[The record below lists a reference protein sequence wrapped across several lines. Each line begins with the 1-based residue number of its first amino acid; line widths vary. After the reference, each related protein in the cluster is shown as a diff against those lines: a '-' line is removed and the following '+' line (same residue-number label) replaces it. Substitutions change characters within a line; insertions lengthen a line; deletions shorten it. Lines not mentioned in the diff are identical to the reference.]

1 MRSQGLKHQA
11 GQILILAGLG
21 LVMLVGFG
29 GLAIDSG
36 RSYGVK
42 AKLNAAVD
50 AAAIAAGRALAVGAD
65 DAARSA
71 AAITAATNYY
81 NANFPTNYLG
91 ATRGNPTV
99 TATHDNTGK
108 WTVNVA
114 GSANMPVAFMGVL
127 GLGNVPVLASGQ
139 AIRRDLDIV
148 LVMDLSGSIKDD
160 NGPGGSFTGSDFDK
174 LRNAA
179 RDNLVKKMIPTT
191 DRVGLV
197 YFSSGGVNSVAIN
210 TSARGFDQ
218 TNMVA
223 KLNALTHNER
233 YTGSAEGMR
242 LALNQLNS
250 VTVANRSSLRM
261 IVFFSDGAP
270 NMVPAVFCNGT
281 VANTGNPTGTCPGG
295 KSVTGDLFSETNG
308 DDVTKANTLYSNNLL
323 NSEVSGSPFNSIA
336 TLPKFGLSMTKS
348 DGSALPIPLASQLG
362 SRTMVNASAPITTN
376 FPYKNTLCNV
386 NRAARNMLENVAYEA
401 RSQGIKIYSIG
412 LGGNLTSNETSG
424 CGYTNIEYGS
434 TLMKRVANTS
444 GTPVTAAS
452 PNNPG
457 SDTFQPLPQPTGL
470 YVYAAVAADLASAF
484 STIVSEILRLT
495 Q

>member
-21 LVMLVGFG
+21 LVMLVGFA

-50 AAAIAAGRALAVGAD
+50 SAAIAAGRALTVGAD
-65 DAARSA
+65 DAARTA
-71 AAITAATNYY
+71 AAITAGTNYY
-81 NANFPTNYLG
+81 NANFPLNYLG
-91 ATRGNPTV
+91 ATRSNPVV

-108 WTVNVA
+108 WIVNVA
-114 GSANMPVAFMGVL
+114 GSANMPTTFMGVL
-127 GLGNVPVLASGQ
+127 GFNNVPVSAAGQ
-139 AIRRDLDIV
+139 TIRRDLDVV
-148 LVMDLSGSIKDD
+148 LVMDISGSI
-160 NGPGGSFTGSDFDK
+160 GGSFSA
-174 LRNAA
+174 LIAAA
-179 RDNLVKKMIPTT
+179 RDNFVKKMIPTT

-197 YFSSGGVNSVAIN
+197 AFSSGAVNSVDIN

-218 TNMVA
+218 ANMVTV
-223 KLNALTHNER
+223 LNGLSLQQ

-281 VANTGNPTGTCPGG
+281 VDPGGVPTGQCPAG
-295 KSVTGDLFSETNG
+295 SVTGDLFSEING
-308 DDVTKANTLYSNNLL
+308 DDATKANSLYQNNALNASASGGPFSN
-323 NSEVSGSPFNSIA
+323 IA

-348 DGSALPIPLASQLG
+348 DGSGLPIPLSSQLG
-362 SRTMVNASAPITTN
+362 SRTMVDASAVTFS

-386 NRAARNMLENVAYEA
+386 NRASRNMLENVANEA
-401 RSQGIKIYSIG
+401 RKQGIKVYSIG
-412 LGGNLTSNETSG
+412 LGNNLASVEPSG

-434 TLMKRVANTS
+434 TIMKRVANTS
-444 GTPVTAAS
+444 GTAVTAAN
-452 PNNPG
+452 PGNPG
-457 SDTFQPLPQPTGL
+457 SDTWQPLPQPTGL
-470 YVYAAVAADLASAF
+470 YVHATVAADLASAF
-484 STIVSEILRLT
+484 NTIVSEILRLT